1 MLGYKIKYVKT
12 KNVYEDIVSF
22 YDAIK
27 DKNFTAGKPELVK
40 HGFSNVIVFPA
51 IDDRNQVWILDVN
64 NNKFQVSKNAKAGV
78 ANLAATTIIDEITK
92 SIAGWSG
99 VVGANAKKAEKLVV
113 STTQELEMLGL

>member
-78 ANLAATTIIDEITK
+78 ANLAPTTIIDEITK

-99 VVGANAKKAEKLVV
+99 MVGANAKKAEKLVV

>member
-1 MLGYKIKYVKT
+1 MFGYKIKYVKT

-99 VVGANAKKAEKLVV
+99 MVGANAKKIEKLVV

>member
-78 ANLAATTIIDEITK
+78 ANLAATTIIDEITE

-99 VVGANAKKAEKLVV
+99 MVGANAKKAEKLVV

>member
-78 ANLAATTIIDEITK
+78 ANLAAITIIDEITK

-99 VVGANAKKAEKLVV
+99 MVGANAKKAEKLVV

>member
-78 ANLAATTIIDEITK
+78 ANLATTTIIDEITK

-99 VVGANAKKAEKLVV
+99 MVGANAKKAEKLVV

>member
-1 MLGYKIKYVKT
+1 MLGFKIKYVKT

-22 YDAIK
+22 YNAIK

-64 NNKFQVSKNAKAGV
+64 KNKFQVSKNAKAGV
-78 ANLAATTIIDEITK
+78 ANLAATTIIDEITE

-99 VVGANAKKAEKLVV
+99 MVGANAKKAEKLVV

>member
-99 VVGANAKKAEKLVV
+99 MVGANAKKAEKLVI

>member
-99 VVGANAKKAEKLVV
+99 MVGANAKKAEKLVV

>member
-78 ANLAATTIIDEITK
+78 ANLAATSIIDEITE

-99 VVGANAKKAEKLVV
+99 MVGANAKKAEKLVV

>member
-99 VVGANAKKAEKLVV
+99 RVGANAKKAEKLVV

>member
-64 NNKFQVSKNAKAGV
+64 KNKFQVSKNAKAGV
-78 ANLAATTIIDEITK
+78 ANLAATTIIDEITE

-99 VVGANAKKAEKLVV
+99 MVGANAKKAEKLVV

>member
-12 KNVYEDIVSF
+12 KNVYDDIVSF
-22 YDAIK
+22 YNAIK

-99 VVGANAKKAEKLVV
+99 MVGANAKKAEKLVV

>member
-1 MLGYKIKYVKT
+1 MLGIKIKYVKT
-12 KNVYEDIVSF
+12 KNVYDDIVSF
-22 YDAIK
+22 YNAIK

-64 NNKFQVSKNAKAGV
+64 KNKFQVSKNAKAGV
-78 ANLAATTIIDEITK
+78 ANLAATTIIDEITE

-99 VVGANAKKAEKLVV
+99 MVGANAKKAEKLVV